1 MVVIPG
7 GRALS
12 VLVADPHIDGA
23 ESLAEFLRLCGH
35 EVAVAHNG
43 PEAVAAAERSPPDV
57 LIVEP
62 FLPGSDGWAVARAV
76 LRREPRTLC
85 VAVSTLGRTEDR
97 RRSADAGFAL
107 HLVKPVGPDE
117 LVAALLARA
126 APEAS
131 APSAADRQPRGDWR
145 EPAAGSRPPASPRGP
160 GRVGEAPRPAPS
172 ERGRT
177 DGPEPLALRIGSSSG
192 SE

>member
-1 MVVIPG
+1 MVVTPG

-23 ESLAEFLRLCGH
+23 ESLAEFLRLCGLD
-35 EVAVAHNG
+35 VAVAHTG
-43 PEAVAAAERSPPDV
+43 PEALAAAERSPPDV

-131 APSAADRQPRGDWR
+131 TRSADRQPRGDWR
-145 EPAAGSRPPASPRGP
+145 EPAAGPRPSASPRGP
-160 GRVGEAPRPAPS
+160 GRVGEAPHPAP
-172 ERGRT
+172 
-177 DGPEPLALRIGSSSG
+177 P
-192 SE
+192 